1 MFTKVHLRWGHLL
14 GMLSIKKSLN
24 FTNSDTISLL
34 KEIVSREVLTLLRSF
49 NSLWPP
55 YSDDLTISPTSANS
69 LRYLH
74 FPLTQRCLG
83 KR

>member
-14 GMLSIKKSLN
+14 SMLSIKKSLN

-55 YSDDLTISPTSANS
+55 YSDDQTFAKDP
-69 LRYLH
+69 
-74 FPLTQRCLG
+74 
-83 KR
+83 